1 MKKSSRKSQGIHS
14 KQLQPR
20 PIDTP
25 ALGQATGGDEPAPP
39 PPPWVSGQHN
49 ETLVRDRSGRRS
61 RARR

>member
-1 MKKSSRKSQGIHS
+1 MKKSSRKSQVTHS

-20 PIDTP
+20 PIDTQ
-25 ALGQATGGDEPAPP
+25 ALGEVTGGDEPAPP
-39 PPPWVSGQHN
+39 PPIWASGQHN